1 MGDKKKKDRMK
12 QKQLKQTSI
21 SIERF
26 VSNILG
32 VKVED
37 LLRAHLT
44 HEDVKEMFPTLKR
57 ESFVRVLDDP
67 ELVASGKVIFVT
79 DSTNRTIPY
88 INDRKRFIDEELQI
102 DFDRVMDPVEWE
114 NSEVVVPRYSYEEL
128 TKFNT
133 YELSEYAKQLYNLG
147 LIGARE
153 RVLRIIRARDDSKQ
167 GVRRSKEKALKKEKK
182 FLRKHNDDD
191 EDY

>member
-1 MGDKKKKDRMK
+1 
-12 QKQLKQTSI
+12 
-21 SIERF
+21 
-26 VSNILG
+26 
-32 VKVED
+32 
-37 LLRAHLT
+37 
-44 HEDVKEMFPTLKR
+44 
-57 ESFVRVLDDP
+57 
-67 ELVASGKVIFVT
+67 
-79 DSTNRTIPY
+79 
-88 INDRKRFIDEELQI
+88 
-102 DFDRVMDPVEWE
+102 MDPVEWE